1 MANLRVDTIA
11 GLGQTFG
18 PNFNGDLEFNSQN
31 FIVLPKGSSNQQGV
45 LRTTEDVIGV
55 GGTYYDNL
63 VLALPLNEATQFK
76 DVSSQNQVSAAITA
90 VSIASTVSKFYGSSA
105 YFNGNNNRMLVYNEA
120 GNNTTPSNSRN
131 LSPGN
136 NDFTMEAYIRFNT
149 LPASNIRIFGN
160 VNNGSFLTSS
170 WQYLRFSDGTSR
182 LWNGSAYTST
192 GADNFVIDTWYH
204 IAVVR
209 SGGVQT
215 LYIDGTAQGTTVT
228 YSNNLTYPNLDIG
241 SRDDGAEAL
250 DGYMQDIRFYIGVAK
265 YTANFTPPDRIAE
278 IGVGFKSG
286 ALRYNTDSNLPE
298 LYDGNQWVELQV
310 SNVGLGTGGDTEPG
324 PRGIWVGGNNG
335 ASYNDI
341 VYVNIS
347 STGDAVDFGDTTA
360 GSLLGTGAA
369 ASSTRALFGGGQ
381 TPSGETQN
389 IDTITIASTGNATD
403 FGGDLTTQR
412 EFLSALSNSTRA
424 IFVAG
429 RTGTSA
435 TTDVDYATIAS
446 TGVNAQDFGDLAT
459 ALVYYPMTCAS
470 PTRGLL
476 GAGKTPAV
484 STSMEFLTIAT
495 TGTIQDFGETAS
507 GHGGGQGCSNAVRGV
522 FGGGYNPGIC
532 NLITYVTIS
541 TTGNGTNFGDLQF
554 SSRALGACASPT
566 RGLWGGGA
574 TPSAPNNTNSINYVN
589 ISTQGDAV
597 DFGDLSGSNS
607 GAMRNK
613 AACSNA
619 HGGL

>member
-215 LYIDGTAQGTTVT
+215 LYIDGTAQGTTVS

-324 PRGIWVGGNNG
+324 ARG
-335 ASYNDI
+335 
-341 VYVNIS
+341 
-347 STGDAVDFGDTTA
+347 
-360 GSLLGTGAA
+360 
-369 ASSTRALFGGGQ
+369 LFGGGR
-381 TPSGETQN
+381 TPGLS
-389 IDTITIASTGNATD
+389 DTIDYINIASTGNAVD
-403 FGGDLTTQR
+403 FGNLTVAR
-412 EFLSALSNSTRA
+412 RRVDACSSSTRGVWGGGYSPDKNEIDYVQIMTTGNA
-424 IFVAG
+424 I
-429 RTGTSA
+429 
-435 TTDVDYATIAS
+435 
-446 TGVNAQDFGDLAT
+446 DFGD
-459 ALVYYPMTCAS
+459 
-470 PTRGLL
+470 
-476 GAGKTPAV
+476 
-484 STSMEFLTIAT
+484 
-495 TGTIQDFGETAS
+495 IQSNKRRNCPQGIS
-507 GHGGGQGCSNAVRGV
+507 NGHGG
-522 FGGGYNPGIC
+522 
-532 NLITYVTIS
+532 
-541 TTGNGTNFGDLQF
+541 
-554 SSRALGACASPT
+554 LG
-566 RGLWGGGA
+566 
-574 TPSAPNNTNSINYVN
+574 
-589 ISTQGDAV
+589 
-597 DFGDLSGSNS
+597 
-607 GAMRNK
+607 
-613 AACSNA
+613 
-619 HGGL
+619 

>member
-215 LYIDGTAQGTTVT
+215 LYIDGTAQGTTVS

-310 SNVGLGTGGDTEPG
+310 SSPNLGQGSDTEPG
-324 PRGIWVGGNNG
+324 ARGV
-335 ASYNDI
+335 YNI
-341 VYVNIS
+341 GSANTLEYINLE
-347 STGDAVDFGDTTA
+347 STGNSTDFGDLSDT
-360 GSLLGTGAA
+360 SYENAA
-369 ASSTRALFGGGQ
+369 CSSSTRGVWRMGYTNPAYSNTIGF
-381 TPSGETQN
+381 
-389 IDTITIASTGNATD
+389 ITIPSTGNSQD
-403 FGGDLTTQR
+403 FGDGTT
-412 EFLSALSNSTRA
+412 SNNPTMGLSNSTRGLFSGGRQPA
-424 IFVAG
+424 INTIEYITIPS
-429 RTGTSA
+429 TGNA
-435 TTDVDYATIAS
+435 VDYGDMTFTGSYASGAGSPVRGIYHGNRPQNTTIDFVTIATLGNATQFGDRTPASEFPVVVSNSRRALIMGGTTPTSLSQIDYVQIS
-446 TGVNAQDFGDLAT
+446 TLGDAISFGDLTVARRRGSDGT
-459 ALVYYPMTCAS
+459 SS
-470 PTRGLL
+470 PTRG
-476 GAGKTPAV
+476 V
-484 STSMEFLTIAT
+484 MI
-495 TGTIQDFGETAS
+495 
-507 GHGGGQGCSNAVRGV
+507 GGGNPNSN
-522 FGGGYNPGIC
+522 I
-532 NLITYVTIS
+532 I
-541 TTGNGTNFGDLQF
+541 D
-554 SSRALGACASPT
+554 
-566 RGLWGGGA
+566 
-574 TPSAPNNTNSINYVN
+574 YVN
-589 ISTQGDAV
+589 ISTQGNAV
-597 DFGDLSGSNS
+597 DFGDASAAQASGS
-607 GAMRNK
+607 AV
-613 AACSNA
+613 SNA